1 MEVHHHPDL
10 HHQPKKW
17 KEYFLEFLM
26 IFLAVTMGFF
36 AESIREHFTD
46 KNNTKEYLETYRYEL
61 IQQQT
66 LLTQYKKIYQRKI
79 VVCDSVKNIFFNG
92 EENTKLNVLERLNIF
107 AITQVEI
114 PFSTSSYEQMV
125 NAGALRYINNIP
137 LRDSMAYYKG
147 QIEILKNYNSRI
159 LSTLLS
165 LQTEIVK
172 LMDYHDMISTDT
184 SRSYDT
190 VPHIPVIRPF
200 AALSLEQRNSLV
212 AFYEVYIIQGQSN
225 LRRIRLL
232 YITNQNLLNMVNEQL
247 EK

>member
-10 HHQPKKW
+10 HHKKKKF

-36 AESIREHFTD
+36 AESLREHFTE
-46 KNNTKEYLETYRYEL
+46 KTNTKEYLETYSDEL
-61 IQQQT
+61 VQQQA

-114 PFSTSSYEQMV
+114 PFSTSSYDQIV
-125 NAGALRYINNIP
+125 NAGALRYINNIA
-137 LRDSMAYYKG
+137 LRDSMASYKG

-159 LSTLLS
+159 LSAILS
-165 LQTEIVK
+165 SQNEIVK
-172 LMDYHDMISTDT
+172 LMDYHDMITTDT
-184 SRSYDT
+184 SRSYNA
-190 VPHIPVIRPF
+190 VPHIPVIKPF
-200 AALSLEQRNSLV
+200 AALSVEQRNSLV
-212 AFYEVYIIQGQSN
+212 AFYEVFIVQAQSN

-232 YITNQNLLNMVNEQL
+232 YVTNQNLLNMVNEQL

>member
-1 MEVHHHPDL
+1 MEVHHHPNVE
-10 HHQPKKW
+10 KKNF

-36 AESIREHFTD
+36 AESIREHLAEKT
-46 KNNTKEYLETYRYEL
+46 NTKEYLETYRDEL
-61 IQQQT
+61 AQQQT
-66 LLTQYKKIYQRKI
+66 LLTQYKKIYQNKV

-114 PFSTSSYEQMV
+114 PFSTSSYDQMV
-125 NAGALRYINNIP
+125 NAGALRYINNIA

-159 LSTLLS
+159 LSAILS
-165 LQTEIVK
+165 QQAEIVK
-172 LMDYHDMISTDT
+172 LMDYHDMITTDT
-184 SRSYDT
+184 SRSYNT

-200 AALSLEQRNSLV
+200 AALSVEQRNSLV
-212 AFYEVYIIQGQSN
+212 AFYEVFIVQGQSN
-225 LRRIRLL
+225 LRRMRLL
-232 YITNQNLLNMVNEQL
+232 YITNQNLLKMVNEEL